1 MYQPSNFIPTDL
13 TINSW
18 DDLKPYFTTLLNEE
32 INTTEDLSQLI
43 THYSEALSVF
53 HEHNA
58 WSYINMSRET
68 ANQEYVDRHELFA
81 TVISPELEKAANS
94 VEKMI
99 VGHPLFSDLPED
111 RFGQLK
117 KKLNREL
124 EMFREDNVELSAT
137 ISKHSTKYDQL
148 TGGLLATIDGEE
160 MPLPKAAVHLQSS
173 DRAKR
178 KKAWQAINNKRYSVK
193 DEADKIYTDMLK
205 LRVQTAANA
214 GYDNYRDFAHDRLQ
228 RFDYT
233 PQDAIDFQNA
243 IEEHIVPMARE
254 IGRKHC
260 KKLGLDIND
269 YRPWDTA
276 GEPKGQQALKPFETG
291 ADLLK
296 HAISIF
302 GEIHPQFGA
311 NLKAMQAA
319 DLFDLESRKGKAPG
333 GYNYG
338 LETTGM
344 PFIFMNAAGTQRD
357 VVTMCHEGGHAM
369 HTFLTND
376 EPMIH
381 YRDTPAEM
389 AETASMSM
397 ELMTAGL
404 WDKFYNAEDHIRAR
418 REHLEGIISFFPWC
432 ATVDAFQH
440 WVYLNPE
447 HTVQERDDYFDGLNR
462 RFMSDLVNWED
473 FDHFRRNGWQRQL
486 HIFGMPFYYVE
497 YGIAQL
503 GALQVYRLFKQDP
516 KAALE
521 GYIKG
526 LSLGSSKP
534 LPEVWEAMGIQFD
547 FSADTLKELVE
558 FVQQELLELQD

>member
-1 MYQPSNFIPTDL
+1 MYQPSNFIPIDL

-18 DDLKPYFTTLLNEE
+18 DDLKPYFDLLLSAKVNN
-32 INTTEDLSQLI
+32 IDDLAQLI
-43 THYSEALSVF
+43 IHYSETLSVF
-53 HEHNA
+53 HEKNA

-68 ANQEYVDRHELFA
+68 DNQEYVDRHELFSTRIA
-81 TVISPELEKAANS
+81 PELEKAANS

-99 VGHPLFSDLPED
+99 VKHPAFNDLPDE
-111 RFGQLK
+111 RFGQFK
-117 KKLNREL
+117 KKLKREL
-124 EMFREDNVELSAT
+124 DLFREENVALSAE

-148 TGGLLATIDGEE
+148 TGGLTVTLDGEE
-160 MPLPKAAVHLQSS
+160 MPMPKASVRLQSA
-173 DRAKR
+173 DRMKR
-178 KKAWQAINNKRYSVK
+178 KEAWLAISEKRYSVK
-193 DEADKIYTDMLK
+193 SEADDIYNEMLK
-205 LRVQTAANA
+205 LRVKTAENA
-214 GYDNYRDFAHDRLQ
+214 DYKNYRDFAHDRLQ

-233 PQDAIDFQNA
+233 PEDAVNFQLA
-243 IEEHIVPMARE
+243 IEKHIVPLARK
-254 IGRKHC
+254 IDKNHRDKQG
-260 KKLGLDIND
+260 IAAND

-276 GEPKGQQALKPFETG
+276 GEPAGQKALKPFKTG

-296 HAISIF
+296 QAIAIF
-302 GEIHPQFGA
+302 SEVHPQFGA

-338 LETTGM
+338 LETTGV

-369 HTFLTND
+369 HTFLTSD
-376 EPMIH
+376 EPLIH
-381 YRDTPAEM
+381 YRDTPSEM

-404 WDKFYNAEDHIRAR
+404 WDKFYSSADHIRAR

-447 HTVQERDDYFDGLNR
+447 HTVEERDDYFYILTK
-462 RFMSDLVNWED
+462 RFMSDAVNWEGYE
-473 FDHFRRNGWQRQL
+473 HFRRNGWQRQL
-486 HIFGMPFYYVE
+486 HIFGMPFYYIE

-503 GALQVYRLFKQDP
+503 GALQVYRNFKKDP

-526 LSLGSSKP
+526 LSLGSSQP
-534 LPEVWEAMGIQFD
+534 LPEVWKAMGIKFD
-547 FSADTLKELVE
+547 FSAETLQELVE
-558 FVQQELLELQD
+558 FVQQELAELRD

>member
-18 DDLKPYFTTLLNEE
+18 DDLKPYFDTLLNTQ
-32 INTTEDLSQLI
+32 IDTTEELSQMI
-43 THYSEALSVF
+43 IHYSETLSVF
-53 HEHNA
+53 HEQNA

-68 ANQEYVDRHELFA
+68 NNQEYVDRHELFS
-81 TVISPELEKAANS
+81 TQISPELEKAANA

-99 VGHPLFSDLPED
+99 VGHPLFSDLPDD
-111 RFGQLK
+111 RYGQLK
-117 KKLNREL
+117 KKLKREL
-124 EMFREDNVELSAT
+124 ELFREENVELSAE
-137 ISKHSTKYDQL
+137 ISKLSTQYDQL
-148 TGGLLATIDGEE
+148 TGGLTVTLDGEE
-160 MPLPKAAVHLQSS
+160 MPLPKAAVHLQSA
-173 DRAKR
+173 DRIKR
-178 KKAWQAINNKRYSVK
+178 KTAWTAINEQRYAIK
-193 DEADKIYTDMLK
+193 EDADRIYTDMLK
-205 LRVQTAANA
+205 LRVQTAKNA

-233 PQDAIDFQNA
+233 PQDAMDFQSA
-243 IEEHIVPMARE
+243 IEKHIVPLARE
-254 IGRKHC
+254 ISRNHC
-260 KKLGLDIND
+260 KKLNIDSQD

-276 GEPKGQQALKPFETG
+276 GEPVGQVALKPFKRG
-291 ADLLK
+291 AELLK
-296 HAISIF
+296 QAIAIF
-302 GEIHPQFGA
+302 SEIHPQFGA
-311 NLKAMQAA
+311 NLKAMEAA

-376 EPMIH
+376 EPLIH
-381 YRDTPAEM
+381 YRDTPSEM

-404 WDKFYNAEDHIRAR
+404 WNKFYDTKDHIRAR

-440 WVYLNPE
+440 WVYLNPD
-447 HTVQERDDYFDGLNR
+447 HTVEERDDYFVQLNT
-462 RFMSDLVNWED
+462 RFLSDLVNWED
-473 FDHFRRNGWQRQL
+473 YEHFRRNGWQRQL
-486 HIFGMPFYYVE
+486 HIFGMPFYYIE

-516 KAALE
+516 QAALA

-534 LPEVWEAMGIQFD
+534 LPEVWEAMGIKFD

-558 FVQQELLELQD
+558 FVQKELSELQD